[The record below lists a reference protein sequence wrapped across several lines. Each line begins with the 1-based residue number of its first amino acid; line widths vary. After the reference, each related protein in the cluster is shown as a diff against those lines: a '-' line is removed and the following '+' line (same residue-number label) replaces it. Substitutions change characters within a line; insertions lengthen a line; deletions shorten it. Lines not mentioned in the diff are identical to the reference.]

1 MVDGHGPRAIVP
13 LSLRGGLMGVR
24 LTQIG
29 LAVCALLAGASAA
42 HAFTFQDGGSG
53 GQGQY
58 AVPKFDL
65 EEQAKQFRS
74 GGSKDP
80 SKWETPVGGGKLQF
94 GVQQGPQ
101 SPFAPGFSPTPGHR
115 ANRAD
120 FERMLTPE
128 NFR

>member
-1 MVDGHGPRAIVP
+1 M
-13 LSLRGGLMGVR
+13 SFR
-24 LTQIG
+24 LTRIALG
-29 LAVCALLAGASAA
+29 ICAVAWLAGSTAA

-74 GGSKDP
+74 GGSKDA
-80 SKWETPVGGGKLQF
+80 SKWETPLGSGKFQF
-94 GVQQGPQ
+94 GVQQQGQ
-101 SPFAPGFSPTPGHR
+101 TSRFSPGFSPTPGYPSNNAH
-115 ANRAD
+115 